1 MTTLTREN
9 KLTAPTRNS
18 HVAWTATNPVV
29 PEGVLIIVKDRL
41 YVGSVEY
48 AIGDGVSNYNAL
60 RKFGEAKDADGK
72 IDLANVVTNSAD
84 GLLQLDADG
93 NVPDALANAA
103 NKLLKLDANGKA
115 PAERLYITGALAE
128 GAIIESGE
136 NTNGRY
142 TKFADGTMICIMV
155 ATALASNNSTEGSRL
170 AFPAVFL
177 DSVIGMSG
185 HATAPLSLSITG
197 AYVCEVGAVSE
208 SLYFFKVMKT
218 LRDSVL
224 TPAEDTPVRISAIG
238 RWK

>member
-84 GLLQLDADG
+84 GLL
-93 NVPDALANAA
+93 
-103 NKLLKLDANGKA
+103 KLDANGKA

-128 GAIIESGE
+128 GAIIESG
-136 NTNGRY
+136 NNANGRY
-142 TKFADGTMICIMV
+142 TKFADGTMICTKTI
-155 ATALASNNSTEGSRL
+155 TRNNLNISPDSYILRL
-170 AFPAVFL
+170 GDEIPAAAFVGNSKPGWTFL
-177 DSVIGMSG
+177 
-185 HATAPLSLSITG
+185 
-197 AYVCEVGAVSE
+197 
-208 SLYFFKVMKT
+208 
-218 LRDSVL
+218 
-224 TPAEDTPVRISAIG
+224 RISATNNDSNISNNYMSCIGLFSYADGLGIYNTGGSMAYTSPGASVKAGNAYYITAIEVNIMAVG

>member
-60 RKFGEAKDADGK
+60 RKFGEAKDVDGK
-72 IDLANVVTNSAD
+72 IDLANVMTNSAN
-84 GLLQLDADG
+84 G
-93 NVPDALANAA
+93 
-103 NKLLKLDANGKA
+103 LLKLDANGKA
-115 PAERLYITGALAE
+115 PAERLYITGALAD

-136 NTNGRY
+136 NANGRY
-142 TKFADGTMICIMV
+142 IKFADGTMICYILNKINTNPSS
-155 ATALASNNSTEGSRL
+155 AYLAINFNLPHEFIDTNYIVVCTPTDVPSKPVVWIARYAYPTPNSMYFIYLYTLDGST
-170 AFPAVFL
+170 FGGTYPVNFN
-177 DSVIGMSG
+177 
-185 HATAPLSLSITG
+185 
-197 AYVCEVGAVSE
+197 
-208 SLYFFKVMKT
+208 T
-218 LRDSVL
+218 L
-224 TPAEDTPVRISAIG
+224 AIG

>member
-84 GLLQLDADG
+84 GLL
-93 NVPDALANAA
+93 
-103 NKLLKLDANGKA
+103 KLDANGKA

-128 GAIIESGE
+128 GNIIESGE
-136 NTNGRY
+136 NANGRY
-142 TKFADGTMICIMV
+142 VKWADGTMLCWTVINLGTITVVQNDGSPINWVFPVEFISTVGVVVHAQPMGWAANRFVFC
-155 ATALASNNSTEGSRL
+155 ATPLATTYCVGGCYASTGSW
-170 AFPAVFL
+170 
-177 DSVIGMSG
+177 
-185 HATAPLSLSITG
+185 PLTG
-197 AYVCEVGAVSE
+197 STFAG
-208 SLYFFKVMKT
+208 LY
-218 LRDSVL
+218 
-224 TPAEDTPVRISAIG
+224 AIG